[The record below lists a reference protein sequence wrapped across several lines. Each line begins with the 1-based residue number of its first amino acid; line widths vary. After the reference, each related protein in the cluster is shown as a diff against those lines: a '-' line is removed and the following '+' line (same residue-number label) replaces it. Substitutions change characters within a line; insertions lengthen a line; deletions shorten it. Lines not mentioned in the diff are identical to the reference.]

1 MAAKT
6 QPQSYMPLSGRR
18 YGSFAGRAEFTPVDD
33 GGGASFLLAQPEHMT
48 RHHFPKS
55 SSHIGA
61 RHHHGFSIFPGLRP
75 AGA

>member
-1 MAAKT
+1 MFATRFFCNRFFA
-6 QPQSYMPLSGRR
+6 PR
-18 YGSFAGRAEFTPVDD
+18 YFPKVGAEPAPITDVNE
-33 GGGASFLLAQPEHMT
+33 ASFLQAPIEHVA

-61 RHHHGFSIFPGLRP
+61 RHHHGFSIFAGMRP

>member
-1 MAAKT
+1 MFCT
-6 QPQSYMPLSGRR
+6 R
-18 YGSFAGRAEFTPVDD
+18 YFPDRYFAPRYFPKVGAVYVPPVVTDVNEGSFFQAPA
-33 GGGASFLLAQPEHMT
+33 EHMT

-61 RHHHGFSIFPGLRP
+61 RHHHGFVLFPGLRP